1 MARCAALK
9 PVGTPCERIVGA
21 QQRYCFSHDPSKE
34 EARRRIAT
42 KGGKGRGPSRDVA
55 AVSEQLQQLADDVL
69 AGDVDKAQGAVGV
82 QALTARLKA
91 LELLRRWHET
101 DELERR
107 VDELARDFG
116 SEAGR
121 GT

>member
-1 MARCAALK
+1 MARCSAIK
-9 PVGTPCERIVGA
+9 QDGSPCERIVGA
-21 QQRYCFSHDPSKE
+21 QQSYCFSHDPSKE
-34 EARRRIAT
+34 EARRQIAT

-69 AGDVDKAQGAVGV
+69 AGTVDRAQAAVGV
-82 QALTARLKA
+82 QALTTRLKA

-107 VDELARDFG
+107 VEEMERDFG
-116 SEAGR
+116 GR
-121 GT
+121 GA